1 MPYPVS
7 LTCGLSG
14 DRSLMA
20 KPNYAFAKRQRDL
33 AKKKK
38 KEEKAL
44 RKAGGGDSAEPPRPN
59 AVDGDSST

>member
-1 MPYPVS
+1 
-7 LTCGLSG
+7 
-14 DRSLMA
+14 MA

-44 RKAGGGDSAEPPRPN
+44 RKAGGSDNETGTPPRPD
-59 AVDGDSST
+59 AGDGDSST